1 MNLFAWT
8 SGELLIW
15 MDSDRGHG
23 LAPIGGFRPA
33 PAATFL
39 ETTAQVLI
47 LVKAMKI
54 ELLYVKGCSRWKSA
68 LARLRQVLRE
78 ERVSEPVRIIEVDH
92 QEEAVR
98 LRFLGSPTI
107 RIDTYDIE
115 PEASSRSHFGLVC
128 RTYTDQHA
136 LY

>member
-1 MNLFAWT
+1 M
-8 SGELLIW
+8 
-15 MDSDRGHG
+15 
-23 LAPIGGFRPA
+23 
-33 PAATFL
+33 

-68 LARLRQVLRE
+68 LAR
-78 ERVSEPVRIIEVDH
+78 VSEPVRIIEVDN

-107 RIDTYDIE
+107 RIDSYDIE
-115 PEASSRSHFGLVC
+115 PEASSRSDFGLGC
-128 RTYTDQHA
+128 RTYTDQDA
-136 LY
+136 LYEVPSKEMIRRAVRGRREKQSADDL